1 MNKINVVKIGGNVI
15 DNPEALK
22 RFAHDF
28 AALPSPKILIHGG
41 GKLAT
46 RLGEQLNIPAQM
58 IDGRRVTDA
67 ATLDIVTMVYAG
79 LLNKRIVA
87 LLQSEGCNAL
97 GLSGADG
104 DVVRAVRRKPEPI
117 DFGFVGDIDASKIN
131 TELIR
136 TLLESDITPV
146 FCAITHDGNGS
157 LLNSN
162 ADSVASAVAV
172 AASRIA
178 PTSLLFC
185 FEKAGV
191 LRNVDDESSV
201 IDEIRPDNYASLRAE
216 GAINKGMIPKIDN
229 AFAAIDAGVQSVIIK
244 HSDALLQESGTTV
257 KR

>member
-131 TELIR
+131 AELIR
-136 TLLESDITPV
+136 TLLESGITPV

>member
-191 LRNVDDESSV
+191 LRNIDDESSV

>member
-136 TLLESDITPV
+136 TLLESGITPV

-191 LRNVDDESSV
+191 LRNVDDESSI